1 MELLFEIDGAG
12 IKKLQHL
19 KKNIFV
25 IYSPRTITIDT
36 ASSIKIDTNII
47 LHLTKKKK
55 AFIPSKFW
63 GQEIYEITKRKS
75 RLWIEIL
82 NTSYNANF
90 NIKNK
95 TPLGFLV
102 AEPENLK
109 SKYGKKKKTKKVKGI
124 LQNWEQIWKSFWEK
138 KKTPKGRPLE

>member
-47 LHLTKKKK
+47 LHLTKKVK
-55 AFIPSKFW
+55 AFIPSKF
-63 GQEIYEITKRKS
+63 
-75 RLWIEIL
+75 
-82 NTSYNANF
+82 
-90 NIKNK
+90 
-95 TPLGFLV
+95 
-102 AEPENLK
+102 
-109 SKYGKKKKTKKVKGI
+109 
-124 LQNWEQIWKSFWEK
+124 
-138 KKTPKGRPLE
+138 